1 MADRE
6 HDGAP
11 RRHRPR
17 RVRVVSPT
25 APTPSARGER
35 PRRGRRVLG
44 WSLVAV
50 ATLVVVAVAVVGVYL
65 QDLRSSFDEN
75 RNVLEMNLD
84 DDTAARTDD
93 DVVNLLLLGSD
104 TRGEGQDLAEIKGE
118 DGQRSDT
125 MMFVHIPA
133 DRSTVYVMS
142 IVRDLWVDIPGVGTN
157 RINTAINSGGYPLVV
172 DTVEELLDTHI
183 DHAAIIDFEGF
194 KDLTEALDGV
204 YVDNPQAFSSGQH
217 NPDFYPE
224 GTIRLEGANALR
236 YVRERKTF
244 SDGDFTR
251 VENQRRVVQAIIDR
265 FLSAETLT
273 NPARVSD
280 IVESMVPYLWL
291 DEGLD
296 ADTVAGYAVQLR
308 NLRSD
313 DIEMFTIPAGE
324 PMTTS
329 GGAQVITRDEAAMDV
344 LRRSLDEESM
354 DDFVD
359 DLAES
364 EANPFDT
371 AETDSETDP
380 ETGTETESGSGT
392 ETGDEAGEVFP

>member
-6 HDGAP
+6 HDGA
-11 RRHRPR
+11 RRGHRPQ
-17 RVRVVSPT
+17 RVRSVSPG
-25 APTPSARGER
+25 APAPSDRGEK
-35 PRRGRRVLG
+35 PRRGRRILA
-44 WSLVAV
+44 WSLAAV
-50 ATLVVVAVAVVGVYL
+50 ATLVVVAVAVVGIYL
-65 QDLRSSFDEN
+65 HDLRSSFEEN

-84 DDTAARTDD
+84 DDSAARTDD
-93 DVVNLLLLGSD
+93 DVINLLLLGSD
-104 TRGEGQDLAEIKGE
+104 TRGEGQDLAEVKGE

-142 IVRDLWVDIPGVGTN
+142 IIRDLWVDIPGEGPN

-194 KDLTEALDGV
+194 KDLTVALDGV

-224 GTIRLEGANALR
+224 GTIRLEGSNALR

-251 VENQRRVVQAIIDR
+251 VENQRRVVKAIIDR
-265 FLSAETLT
+265 FLSADTLT
-273 NPARVSD
+273 NPGRVSD

-296 ADTVAGYAVQLR
+296 AETVAGYAVQLR
-308 NLRSD
+308 SLRSD

-329 GGAQVITRDEAAMDV
+329 GGAQVITRDEAAMEA
-344 LRRSLDEESM
+344 LRRSLDEASM

-359 DLAES
+359 DLAEDGT
-364 EANPFDT
+364 NPFE
-371 AETDSETDP
+371 APETDP
-380 ETGTETESGSGT
+380 EADPETVPETSPATEDDVE
-392 ETGDEAGEVFP
+392 ETPR